1 MPVVKSRVVLEIA
14 RGVSAFLHLDAG
26 LTRGEAPAPES
37 ELRNAQSKLTEQS
50 RRIQRLQKRL
60 DSGDQKARQSGPA
73 PEGEHEQAV
82 EPPKK
87 AEVTD
92 QRAADWHRRKVG
104 NLWEEVGK
112 LQFDFLRDKGLEP
125 QHRFLDIGCGSLRG
139 GLRFIPYLEPGHYYG
154 IDQSQELMDAGVG
167 ELGQESFQR
176 QRPTLVQM
184 EDFGF
189 ERLGETFDYAL
200 AQSVFTHLP
209 LNVIARCLVN
219 VERVLE
225 SGGVFFATFF
235 ENPGG
240 KHSLEPV
247 EQGDGVISH
256 YDRDPFH
263 YTVEAFEWVCDGL
276 DLEVEY
282 IGDWGHPRN
291 QYMLAFHRV

>member
-50 RRIQRLQKRL
+50 RRIERLQKRL

-112 LQFDFLRDKGLEP
+112 LQFDFLRD
-125 QHRFLDIGCGSLRG
+125 
-139 GLRFIPYLEPGHYYG
+139 
-154 IDQSQELMDAGVG
+154 V
-167 ELGQESFQR
+167 
-176 QRPTLVQM
+176 
-184 EDFGF
+184 
-189 ERLGETFDYAL
+189 
-200 AQSVFTHLP
+200 
-209 LNVIARCLVN
+209 
-219 VERVLE
+219 RVL
-225 SGGVFFATFF
+225 A
-235 ENPGG
+235 
-240 KHSLEPV
+240 
-247 EQGDGVISH
+247 
-256 YDRDPFH
+256 R
-263 YTVEAFEWVCDGL
+263 
-276 DLEVEY
+276 
-282 IGDWGHPRN
+282 
-291 QYMLAFHRV
+291 

>member
-1 MPVVKSRVVLEIA
+1 M
-14 RGVSAFLHLDAG
+14 
-26 LTRGEAPAPES
+26 
-37 ELRNAQSKLTEQS
+37 
-50 RRIQRLQKRL
+50 
-60 DSGDQKARQSGPA
+60 
-73 PEGEHEQAV
+73 
-82 EPPKK
+82 
-87 AEVTD
+87 
-92 QRAADWHRRKVG
+92 
-104 NLWEEVGK
+104 
-112 LQFDFLRDKGLEP
+112 
-125 QHRFLDIGCGSLRG
+125 RG
-139 GLRFIPYLEPGHYYG
+139 GLRFIPYLEPGRYYG

-167 ELGQESFQR
+167 ELAQESFQR

-225 SGGVFFATFF
+225 PRGVFFATFF

-240 KHSLEPV
+240 KHSPDPV
-247 EQGDGVISH
+247 EQGGGIMSY
-256 YDRDPFH
+256 YDKDPFH